1 MTKLIKTLEYNSG
14 FDFVDMMN
22 EFDYEYVK
30 FMGGRANGTY
40 MLGIDDEDELLYMEL
55 PADDYDGK
63 VRRVAALGLKQSIIL
78 PGRFNYLCDDT
89 TQSGKSIEFKRTLAE
104 CNIVNQFL
112 DDEFTI
118 EGTQLDMEG
127 FFSKSNFTGFTDGL
141 TIKDSS
147 IKVTHMF
154 GDSNGLAEVTFKN
167 CELSSL
173 IGLTSNSDVECV
185 TFEGCSLVVKDN
197 SHLKLHERPL
207 EARCLDE
214 IFGRKTITVNLICC
228 DDSLIEELIKLNSR
242 EQQFFRELEI
252 NILD

>member
-1 MTKLIKTLEYNSG
+1 MEYDSG
-14 FDFVDMMN
+14 FDFIDMMN

-30 FMGGRANGTY
+30 FMGGRANGNY
-40 MLGIDDEDELLYMEL
+40 MLGIDDEDEMLYIEL

-78 PGRFNYLCDDT
+78 PGRINYLCDDT
-89 TQSGKSIEFKRTLAE
+89 PQSGKSIKFKRTLAE

-118 EGTQLDMEG
+118 KGTQLDMEG
-127 FFSKSNFTGFTDGL
+127 FFHTSNFSGFDNGL

-147 IKVTHMF
+147 IGVACMF
-154 GDSNGLAEVTFKN
+154 GGSKGLSGVTFKN

-173 IGLTSNSDVECV
+173 VGFTLNSDLESV
-185 TFEGCSLVVKDN
+185 TFEGCSLIVKDN
-197 SHLKLHERPL
+197 SNLKSHKRRL
-207 EARCLDE
+207 EASCLDE
-214 IFGRKTITVNLICC
+214 IFGQKTKTVNLRCC
-228 DDSLIEELIKLNSR
+228 DDSLIEEIIKLNSR
-242 EQQFFRELEI
+242 AKHFLRELEI

>member
-1 MTKLIKTLEYNSG
+1 MIKTLEYNSG

-30 FMGGRANGTY
+30 FMGSRANGTY
-40 MLGIDDEDELLYMEL
+40 MLGIDDEDELLYMKL

-89 TQSGKSIEFKRTLAE
+89 TQSGKSIGFKRTLAE

-127 FFSKSNFTGFTDGL
+127 FFHTSNFSGFDNGL

-147 IKVTHMF
+147 IKIAHMF
-154 GDSNGLAEVTFKN
+154 SGSKGLTEVTFKQ

-173 IGLTSNSDVECV
+173 IGLTYNSDIECV
-185 TFEGCSLVVKDN
+185 TFEGCSFVVKDN
-197 SHLKLHERPL
+197 SNIKPHERRL
-207 EARCLDE
+207 EATCLDE
-214 IFGRKTITVNLICC
+214 IFDRRVTTVNLRCC
-228 DDSLIEELIKLNSR
+228 DDSLIEELMKLNSR
-242 EQQFFRELEI
+242 AQQFFRELEI
-252 NILD
+252 NITD

>member
-1 MTKLIKTLEYNSG
+1 MNVLEYNSG
-14 FDFVDMMN
+14 FDFIDMMN

-40 MLGIDDEDELLYMEL
+40 MLGIDDEDEMLYMEL

-63 VRRVAALGLKQSIIL
+63 VRRVAALRLKQSIIL
-78 PGRFNYLCDDT
+78 PGRINYLCDDT
-89 TQSGKSIEFKRTLAE
+89 TQSGKSIKFKRTLAE

-118 EGTQLDMEG
+118 KGTQLDMEG
-127 FFSKSNFTGFTDGL
+127 FFHKSNFTGFENGL

-147 IKVTHMF
+147 LKVACMF
-154 GDSNGLAEVTFKN
+154 GGSKGLSEVKFKN

-173 IGLTSNSDVECV
+173 VGFTLNSDLESV
-185 TFEGCSLVVKDN
+185 TFEGCSLIVKDN
-197 SHLKLHERPL
+197 SNLKSHKRRL
-207 EARCLDE
+207 EASCLDE
-214 IFGRKTITVNLICC
+214 IFGRKMKTVNLRCC
-228 DDSLIEELIKLNSR
+228 DDSLIKELMKLNSR
-242 EQQFFRELEI
+242 AQHFFRELEI

>member
-1 MTKLIKTLEYNSG
+1 MNVLEYNSG
-14 FDFVDMMN
+14 FDFIDMMN

-40 MLGIDDEDELLYMEL
+40 MLGIDDEDEMLYMEL

-78 PGRFNYLCDDT
+78 PGRINYLCDDT
-89 TQSGKSIEFKRTLAE
+89 TQSGKSIKFKRTLAE

-118 EGTQLDMEG
+118 KGTQLDMEG
-127 FFSKSNFTGFTDGL
+127 FFHKSNFTGFENGL

-147 IKVTHMF
+147 IEVACMF
-154 GDSNGLAEVTFKN
+154 GGSKGLSEVKFKN
-167 CELSSL
+167 GELSSL
-173 IGLTSNSDVECV
+173 VGFTLNSDLESV
-185 TFEGCSLVVKDN
+185 TFEGCSLIVKDN
-197 SHLKLHERPL
+197 SNIKSHKRRL
-207 EARCLDE
+207 EASCLDE
-214 IFGRKTITVNLICC
+214 IFGRKMKTVNLRCC
-228 DDSLIEELIKLNSR
+228 DDSLIEEIIKLNSR
-242 EQQFFRELEI
+242 AQHFSRELEI